1 MSEFATYEVSI
12 EMEFTIEIFRLFT
25 ITSMVPETRRFERP
39 SRITNVATE
48 RNNPEDWTT
57 GITFPAHTLQQKK
70 TKPCSV
76 ITGKHI
82 AYYWFPIFA
91 LVNLLKPTGHVM
103 HQQFN
108 IQQLYVLPTLYLSE
122 NKQRLVPLTS

>member
-48 RNNPEDWTT
+48 RNNPED
-57 GITFPAHTLQQKK
+57 
-70 TKPCSV
+70 
-76 ITGKHI
+76 
-82 AYYWFPIFA
+82 
-91 LVNLLKPTGHVM
+91 
-103 HQQFN
+103 
-108 IQQLYVLPTLYLSE
+108 
-122 NKQRLVPLTS
+122 